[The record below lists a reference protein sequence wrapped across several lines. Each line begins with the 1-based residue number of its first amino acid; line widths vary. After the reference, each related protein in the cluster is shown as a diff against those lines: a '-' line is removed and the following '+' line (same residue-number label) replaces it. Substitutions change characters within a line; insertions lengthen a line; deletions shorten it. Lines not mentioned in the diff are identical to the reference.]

1 MPAGKLIDE
10 LVQYFQ
16 RAAQQVQRIRVLL
29 FGEEVVEELFH
40 IQSCVLL
47 HLLLL
52 CLVLAL
58 YG

>member
-29 FGEEVVEELFH
+29 FGEEIVKELFH

-47 HLLLL
+47 HLLL
-52 CLVLAL
+52 C
-58 YG
+58 